1 MCDEVINVTDNV
13 STNVTNIVPTN
24 ITSTVPINFDN
35 KKVRWNGLLNSTHG
49 FISDHTTIYNHYY
62 LSSLFKT

>member
-13 STNVTNIVPTN
+13 STSVTNIVPTN

-35 KKVRWNGLLNSTHG
+35 KKVRYEM
-49 FISDHTTIYNHYY
+49 DC
-62 LSSLFKT
+62 

>member
-35 KKVRWNGLLNSTHG
+35 KKVRYEM
-49 FISDHTTIYNHYY
+49 DC
-62 LSSLFKT
+62 